1 MNYNELNLFGTGS
14 QSRSQAQEHQF
25 FQTRYA
31 DCSKF
36 LNHFH
41 RFLSWVI
48 LGLGYGMPLL
58 DFHTIFTHTRKT
70 RLQFLRRK
78 TKNIIKKT
86 PPNRLKLHQ

>member
-25 FQTRYA
+25 FQRRYA

-41 RFLSWVI
+41 
-48 LGLGYGMPLL
+48 
-58 DFHTIFTHTRKT
+58 TIFTHTQKT
-70 RLQFLRRK
+70 KLQFLRRK